1 MEQIPKYSSSAP
13 TKPSPLEGYQIGE
26 AKADLRKILGTDLP
40 PPIDF
45 TPKASKGVG
54 NLAGSRSTEQSPDAA
69 TSRNS
74 SSHDPLGN
82 MSLKDEA
89 KMGDDAAKLL
99 SDYTSSF
106 NTRAQKL
113 ICCIIN
119 YLKAGIQVSLET
131 AAP

>member
-45 TPKASKGVG
+45 TPSKASKGVG

-82 MSLKDEA
+82 MTTVVEEVGKD
-89 KMGDDAAKLL
+89 
-99 SDYTSSF
+99 
-106 NTRAQKL
+106 TRAQKL
-113 ICCIIN
+113 ICRIIN